1 MGESREVEERRMR
14 GKKGDRSGFGKCA
27 AVITNN
33 GENFVLLFFFLAQ
46 QERFSLSDPQGLVKE
61 NKTI

>member
-1 MGESREVEERRMR
+1 MR

>member
-1 MGESREVEERRMR
+1 MR
-14 GKKGDRSGFGKCA
+14 GEKKAIARVSGNA
-27 AVITNN
+27 P
-33 GENFVLLFFFLAQ
+33 LLLPTMAKILSCYFFFLAQ

>member
-1 MGESREVEERRMR
+1 MR
-14 GKKGDRSGFGKCA
+14 GEKGDRSGFGKCA